1 MNETEE
7 IIIDIKPNFVLSEQ
21 TIRLRCAEIA
31 ASITKSDL
39 NHKIQSERFESL
51 CNCIYEWVLNGK
63 AE

>member
-21 TIRLRCAEIA
+21 AIRLRCAEIA
-31 ASITKSDL
+31 ASITEPDL

-51 CNCIYEWVLNGK
+51 CNCIYKWVLNEK